1 MVGASA
7 KAFSCDDISD
17 GLSSCVLYSSVR
29 MTQCM
34 ASAYLVRR
42 ALLVDRLEAIEEN
55 TPYLLN
61 VSIAGMRTH
70 RSHHALHGAGAAR
83 LDLVVSVVKCHVV
96 ERKTAKL
103 LHVCIVGMRTH
114 RSHHALYGAGDARL
128 DPVVS
133 VVEGHS
139 AER

>member
-83 LDLVVSVVKCHVV
+83 LDLVVNIVVSHVA
-96 ERKTAKL
+96 ESLTAIL
-103 LHVCIVGMRTH
+103 LHRSTGSVCTH
-114 RSHHALYGAGDARL
+114 SCDYCLEAGSAL
-128 DPVVS
+128 
-133 VVEGHS
+133 
-139 AER
+139 